1 MKIRAQVKR
10 GKKTVHEG
18 KVASLRR
25 VKDDVKE
32 VAAGL
37 ECGLGVEAYT
47 GWKEGDT
54 VELYEVRIKQQTL
67 EEARLTPA
75 AAVEETA
82 AV

>member
-1 MKIRAQVKR
+1 MLR
-10 GKKTVHEG
+10 GNKTVHEG

-37 ECGLGVEAYT
+37 ECGVGVEGFT

-54 VELYEVRIKQQTL
+54 MQLYDVKIKQQTL
-67 EEARLTPA
+67 EEASIEIAAAPQPA
-75 AAVEETA
+75 AAVSD
-82 AV
+82 